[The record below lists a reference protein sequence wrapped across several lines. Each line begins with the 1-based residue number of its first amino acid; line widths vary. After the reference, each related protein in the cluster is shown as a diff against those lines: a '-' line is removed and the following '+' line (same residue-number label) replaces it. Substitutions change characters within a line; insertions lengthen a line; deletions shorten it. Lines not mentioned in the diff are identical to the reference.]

1 MEENVLSY
9 GTMDEA
15 YDLLQNGILVET
27 SKGLVCMS
35 LSDAISSS
43 DLNLSVED
51 LKNVATELISQQNV
65 EIPDKICLKT
75 DVGFVSGGFV
85 AESLAAPKDPKF
97 VLMKTLPCAKI
108 QDSKP
113 GSTLKIV

>member
-51 LKNVATELISQQNV
+51 LKNVATELISQQNRWLLS
-65 EIPDKICLKT
+65 ECS